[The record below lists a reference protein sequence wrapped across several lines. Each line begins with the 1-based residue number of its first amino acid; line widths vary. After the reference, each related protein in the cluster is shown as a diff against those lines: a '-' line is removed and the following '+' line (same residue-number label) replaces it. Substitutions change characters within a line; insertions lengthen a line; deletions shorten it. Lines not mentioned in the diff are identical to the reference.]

1 MAPSPVSVS
10 RSVIGS
16 LAAVPYVAMVPAVML
31 AWRTDKVLNAAW
43 FTEVKSAGG
52 PSVSARIAVQSCLPQ
67 SARDAPALSGATIS
81 VMARTAGG
89 RYRRGGLMP
98 SKGTHPRIAPDG

>member
-1 MAPSPVSVS
+1 
-10 RSVIGS
+10 
-16 LAAVPYVAMVPAVML
+16 
-31 AWRTDKVLNAAW
+31 
-43 FTEVKSAGG
+43 
-52 PSVSARIAVQSCLPQ
+52 
-67 SARDAPALSGATIS
+67 